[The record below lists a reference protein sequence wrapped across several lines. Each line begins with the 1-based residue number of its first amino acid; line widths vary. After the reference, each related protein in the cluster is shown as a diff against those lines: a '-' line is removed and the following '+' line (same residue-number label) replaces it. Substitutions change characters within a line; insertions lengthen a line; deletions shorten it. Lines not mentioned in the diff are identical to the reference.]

1 MIVATTR
8 LVIAAQLARPR
19 SRPLSTRSDGPL
31 STRGQHCRHREERDW
46 LLRRSTSL
54 QSEETIVWRR
64 RLFGGWRGRRAVG
77 SRRSGFG
84 YSFGTVL
91 LVISGALL
99 LFLYLTG
106 RLNL

>member
-1 MIVATTR
+1 MLSR
-8 LVIAAQLARPR
+8 YLN
-19 SRPLSTRSDGPL
+19 RPLFSTTNVCFPPVTDGPL
-31 STRGQHCRHREERDW
+31 FARGEHCRHREERGW

-54 QSEETIVWRR
+54 QSEEALMWRR
-64 RLFGGWRGRRAVG
+64 RFFGGWRGRRAVG